1 MSAVYDPSVKLVLW
15 RYEQTL
21 IQQGSVYNVSRK
33 RRLEKLSRLRNY
45 LQSLGN
51 TSSDSFQVC
60 DKIELGQIIV
70 NGECLDPTLK
80 ITYYK
85 DESDTQWSISFFRIS
100 AKVVR
105 IHRLKQTSG
114 VDESRTPKKKLI
126 RLTESAKK
134 SYF

>member
-60 DKIELGQIIV
+60 DKIELGQIMV
-70 NGECLDPTLK
+70 NEECLDSTLK

-85 DESDTQWSISFFRIS
+85 DESGT
-100 AKVVR
+100 K
-105 IHRLKQTSG
+105 
-114 VDESRTPKKKLI
+114 
-126 RLTESAKK
+126 
-134 SYF
+134 